1 MMLFHDKLFS
11 REALDKM
18 RSPERLDVLL
28 HITTPI
34 GWMALAAV
42 MLLLVGII
50 LWSIFGAFTVKADG
64 YGLIMDAGGIRR
76 YVAKTSGNVTA
87 LDISRGKKVKKGD
100 VLGKVTQVFDNN
112 EVDYIRNSI
121 ELGGS
126 YYDVE
131 QRVNQYAAKK
141 NSIAVVENIVSPYT
155 GTIDAVMTDVG
166 EYVNAGEELFW
177 IRRDE
182 DRDDLNGIMYVSVEM
197 GKRLEPGMSMQL
209 APNGTD
215 TSQSGSLLAVV
226 RTVSQYPVN
235 QQEMLHKLGN
245 VQLVQTILQACGGTT
260 VAVTFDLVKNP
271 KDSSGYLWTSVVGD
285 HKPITPGTYVT
296 GSVIVDRKPPIEKVF
311 YKISQWL
318 RNR

>member
-1 MMLFHDKLFS
+1 MMMFHDKLFN

-18 RSPERLDVLL
+18 RSPERLDTLL

-34 GWMALAAV
+34 GWMALTAV
-42 MLLLVGII
+42 MLLVLGII

-76 YVAKTSGNVTA
+76 YVAKISGNVTE
-87 LDISRGKKVKKGD
+87 LGISRGKKVEAGD
-100 VLGKVTQVFDNN
+100 VLGKVTQISGDN
-112 EVDYIRNSI
+112 EVDSIRNSI
-121 ELGGS
+121 ELGNS
-126 YYDVE
+126 YSDVE

-141 NSIAVVENIVSPYT
+141 NSIAMVETIVSPYT
-155 GTIDAVMTDVG
+155 GTVDAVMTNVG
-166 EYVNAGEELFW
+166 EFVNAGEELFW

-182 DRDDLNGIMYVSVEM
+182 EREDLSGVMYVSVEM
-197 GKRLEPGMSMQL
+197 GKRLEPGMSVQL

-215 TSQSGSLLAVV
+215 ISQSGSLLAVV

-245 VQLVQTILQACGGTT
+245 AQLVQTILQACGGTS

-271 KDSSGYLWTSVVGD
+271 NDSSGYLWTSAVGE

-311 YKISQWL
+311 LKISQWL